1 MATVYPLSSLAV
13 TASKNSSEIL
23 KHDQPFL
30 NPIQLF
36 SVKLCFLMFP
46 YLNLEISFW
55 RSLLSFLQF
64 PSISL

>member
-1 MATVYPLSSLAV
+1 MATVYPLSSLAA
-13 TASKNSSEIL
+13 TTSKNSSEIL

-36 SVKLCFLMFP
+36 SVKLCFLTFP

-55 RSLLSFLQF
+55 RGLLNLLQF
-64 PSISL
+64 PSIAL